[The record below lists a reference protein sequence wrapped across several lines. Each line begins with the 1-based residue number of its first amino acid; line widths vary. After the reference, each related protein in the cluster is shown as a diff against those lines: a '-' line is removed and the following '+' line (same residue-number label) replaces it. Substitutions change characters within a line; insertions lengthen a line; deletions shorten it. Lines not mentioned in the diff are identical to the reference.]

1 MTQRK
6 IKVPP
11 VPPQT
16 SADDPDSLERY
27 QEWHK
32 KHGADY
38 NRLVAFVRKLIRRD
52 REDREESSVAEQP
65 TTQ

>member
-6 IKVPP
+6 LKVPP

-16 SADDPDSLERY
+16 SADAPDSFERY
-27 QEWHK
+27 REWEK

-38 NRLVAFVRKLIRRD
+38 NRLVAFLSRLIRRD
-52 REDREESSVAEQP
+52 REESSAADESA
-65 TTQ
+65 TE